1 MREGTAKE
9 VDGEIKLAARAK
21 DSSLDRNL
29 GFRFGFC
36 EIVSG
41 ISGQRESWMVNEGL
55 EVEESGGRRRP
66 IKLMFRRVRYPLQ
79 TRRLRIYI
87 PLKTMSFYNIGSW
100 NAIRGIA
107 SKKITKL

>member
-1 MREGTAKE
+1 
-9 VDGEIKLAARAK
+9 
-21 DSSLDRNL
+21 
-29 GFRFGFC
+29 
-36 EIVSG
+36 
-41 ISGQRESWMVNEGL
+41 MVNEGL

-100 NAIRGIA
+100 YAIRGIA
-107 SKKITKL
+107 SKKITIAVIILCRLEFTPQGFYVDNCIIK